1 VAAEY
6 LFRDVTDDDI
16 EYIAAKMR
24 WADIREIRAAG
35 DTRNLFD
42 VVADSVA
49 DSSMCVA
56 VEHNG
61 ALLCVGGAA
70 SRSLLSGNGIPWM
83 LCAQDIERHSKLFLL
98 HGAQCISV
106 LLLRYA
112 MLENY
117 VDANN
122 VKSIRWL
129 KKMGFTIHKPMPHPN
144 SGRMFCRFS
153 IGRQ

>member
-1 VAAEY
+1 MAAEY

-35 DTRNLFD
+35 DNRKPFEVD
-42 VVADSVA
+42 AAPVADST
-49 DSSMCVA
+49 MCVA

-83 LCAQDIERHSKLFLL
+83 LCTQDIERHSKLFLL

-117 VDANN
+117 IDARNI
-122 VKSIRWL
+122 KSIRWL
-129 KKMGFTIHKPMPHPN
+129 KKMGFAIQEPMPHPI

-153 IGRQ
+153 ISRK

>member
-1 VAAEY
+1 MVEY
-6 LFRDVTDDDI
+6 TFRKPTERDI
-16 EYIAAKMR
+16 EYLSANMR
-24 WADIREIRAAG
+24 QADVEEMLAAG
-35 DTRNLFD
+35 DARTPLE
-42 VVADSVA
+42 ALSQSVKE
-49 DSSMCVA
+49 SSLCVA

-153 IGRQ
+153 ISRK

>member
-1 VAAEY
+1 MAAEY

-16 EYIAAKMR
+16 EYIAANMR
-24 WADIREIRAAG
+24 QADIAEMLAAG
-35 DTRNLFD
+35 DARTPLE
-42 VVADSVA
+42 ALSQSVKE
-49 DSSMCVA
+49 SSLCVA
-56 VEHNG
+56 VEHDRE
-61 ALLCVGGAA
+61 LLCIGGAA
-70 SRSLLSGNGIPWM
+70 AKSLLSSDGIPWM

-129 KKMGFTIHKPMPHPN
+129 KRMGFTIHKPMPHPN

-153 IGRQ
+153 ISRQ